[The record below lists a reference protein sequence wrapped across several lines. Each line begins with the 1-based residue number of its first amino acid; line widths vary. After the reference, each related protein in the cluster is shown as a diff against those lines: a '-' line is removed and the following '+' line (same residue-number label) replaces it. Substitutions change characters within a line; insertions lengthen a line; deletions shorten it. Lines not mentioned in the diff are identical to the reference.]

1 MAEKDRNK
9 KMKEI
14 MERLEQGVKEIFT
27 SEMYMEYLKTMSQ
40 FHNYSF
46 NNTLLIHL
54 QKPDASLVAGYQAW
68 QKKFKRQVRRG
79 EKGIQIIAPAPI
91 REKEEVEKI
100 DPATMEPVLNR
111 MVRRKRKKWCTPFP
125 VSESPRYLMCHR
137 QRESRYRNWRHQ
149 N

>member
-54 QKPDASLVAGYQAW
+54 QKPDASLVAGY
-68 QKKFKRQVRRG
+68 
-79 EKGIQIIAPAPI
+79 
-91 REKEEVEKI
+91 
-100 DPATMEPVLNR
+100 LSN
-111 MVRRKRKKWCTPFP
+111 
-125 VSESPRYLMCHR
+125 
-137 QRESRYRNWRHQ
+137 
-149 N
+149 

>member
-1 MAEKDRNK
+1 MAEKDKNK

-54 QKPDASLVAGYQAW
+54 QKPRCKPCCRVSGMA
-68 QKKFKRQVRRG
+68 
-79 EKGIQIIAPAPI
+79 EK
-91 REKEEVEKI
+91 V
-100 DPATMEPVLNR
+100 
-111 MVRRKRKKWCTPFP
+111 
-125 VSESPRYLMCHR
+125 
-137 QRESRYRNWRHQ
+137 
-149 N
+149 